1 MIGTH
6 QGLGQGEG
14 NGPGRIGPAGELL
27 HQPLGL
33 VMALVVGEAKAE
45 AEFGVVFEQ
54 GIGPGGATAVVVGAP
69 GGGRQAA
76 AINRRAAG
84 GIGHHH
90 PITEEL
96 AGELDVRR
104 FAAACA
110 GAGELE
116 QGLLQLLLVDVV
128 GVEGKPIGIRQVE
141 EKVPVAPLLV
151 AQGPLRLHVDGL
163 AAGFAPVAHRA
174 DLNAEAA
181 AGAVFGGH
189 LEGEALAG
197 PVLIPRRGAQE
208 AGGGSLQLL
217 GLHHL
222 GADHGM
228 GADHHALAALHA
240 HVWIPDRDGLGDVA
254 LLPAGRA
261 AGKGAIHRQGTDRQP
276 ITLTGQL
283 GCDHLADE
291 GGCGGERI
299 RHGRSHA
306 RGIEGA
312 SGDRA
317 GCDRAGGDWDQPGQ
331 GGIHRLQVQR
341 HHPLAFV
348 GVAVADGAADGSEG
362 LLQGQHRRQGEEAGL
377 HDRVDPAPQPQLPG
391 QG

>member
-33 VMALVVGEAKAE
+33 VVALVVGEAKAE
-45 AEFGVVFEQ
+45 AEFGVVLEQ
-54 GIGPGGATAVVVGAP
+54 GIGPGGATALVVGAP
-69 GGGRQAA
+69 GGGGQAA
-76 AINRRAAG
+76 AVDRGAAG

-96 AGELDVRR
+96 AGELDVGR
-104 FAAACA
+104 FAAAGA

-261 AGKGAIHRQGTDRQP
+261 AGEGAIHRQGTDRQP

-283 GCDHLADE
+283 GSDHLADE

-299 RHGRSHA
+299 RAPCRHA
-306 RGIEGA
+306 RGIDR
-312 SGDRA
+312 DRA
-317 GCDRAGGDWDQPGQ
+317 GREGAHGDGDQPGQ